1 MVLVL
6 LSVMGCQQDVVRVMG
21 AVTGVVVNPRP
32 PESPHREAKR
42 EPIPQVADA
51 SQPDAAGDAAGDAAA
66 GDAETAN
73 DAGPPATAPAPSSFN
88 PISMPEGPRDTPGV
102 RWDGVRGHTQEAIA
116 EERRL
121 RKLDNP

>member
-1 MVLVL
+1 
-6 LSVMGCQQDVVRVMG
+6 MGCQQDVVRVMG

-32 PESPHREAKR
+32 PESSEPKREAKH
-42 EPIPQVADA
+42 EAIPQVADA
-51 SQPDAAGDAAGDAAA
+51 SQPSDAAGD
-66 GDAETAN
+66 
-73 DAGPPATAPAPSSFN
+73 PATATDAAPESSAAASAPASSSFN